1 MSNFV
6 NTYLNSP
13 SLLLYQP
20 KVEVTDE
27 RNEEHSFLSRNYN
40 RPIFYVHIYIN
51 IIKKSKLIYRT
62 KEKTIASN

>member
-20 KVEVTDE
+20 KVEITDE
-27 RNEEHSFLSRNYN
+27 KPEEHSFLSRKIIINYL
-40 RPIFYVHIYIN
+40 
-51 IIKKSKLIYRT
+51 IKIQ
-62 KEKTIASN
+62 

>member
-27 RNEEHSFLSRNYN
+27 RNEEHSFLSR
-40 RPIFYVHIYIN
+40 
-51 IIKKSKLIYRT
+51 KLIHHFINLFQ
-62 KEKTIASN
+62 KKFN